1 MSERYERASI
11 HHRQANH
18 ALHRNQKILATMIA
32 ELDAKLEMSQNNII
46 MGFVRSNQPRMMR
59 PVRNNIGSGLI
70 RGARTLRNTTSM
82 PARFTENGC
91 YRCLQA
97 PPGVMRR
104 RGITSLLTKASQGN
118 HGSHSIIKDQLNLA
132 TGWCYFLRTK
142 VSSSKLGV
150 F

>member
-1 MSERYERASI
+1 MADAFLRYG
-11 HHRQANH
+11 
-18 ALHRNQKILATMIA
+18 T
-32 ELDAKLEMSQNNII
+32 LEKR
-46 MGFVRSNQPRMMR
+46 VRSKEEKLLDWEKVQQK
-59 PVRNNIGSGLI
+59 GC
-70 RGARTLRNTTSM
+70 TLSDM
-82 PARFTENGC
+82 VLAFKL
-91 YRCLQA
+91 LQSSKLSDVA
-97 PPGVMRR
+97 TKLRR